1 MLCISQS
8 HLNSQHWS
16 CRCSVLQ
23 ALGFASFLILYFL
36 SRYVKTLEKSVQAAN
51 NRKAPVDPEAQRKV
65 VPQAARPLGVDM
77 FIVMTVVTDFI
88 FRSDQ

>member
-1 MLCISQS
+1 M
-8 HLNSQHWS
+8 
-16 CRCSVLQ
+16 
-23 ALGFASFLILYFL
+23 
-36 SRYVKTLEKSVQAAN
+36 KTLEKSVQAAN